1 MNPPLTLSEAHE
13 RFVDVV
19 DELDDAIHPETIE
32 ELGRELRGLQRLI
45 CWLRDKEVRAA

>member
-13 RFVDVV
+13 RYIDVV
-19 DELDDAIHPETIE
+19 DELDDAKWPERIE

-45 CWLRDKEVRAA
+45 CWLRDRERRAA